1 MTDEARAIL
10 NNNVLGTIATLN
22 EDGSPWATPVHV
34 FYDEAESAVYWFSHE
49 TTQHSLNV
57 AHDPRVSLS
66 LFSPDESHG
75 PKGVYING
83 QAEKLSDEKTAT
95 AKQVVV
101 ARLTTLPPVFDTA
114 TAYMLKIGNF
124 NSSKSTRN
132 CWYFY
137 T

>member
-10 NNNVLGTIATLN
+10 QNNVLGTIATVN

-34 FYDEAESAVYWFSHE
+34 FYDEANEAVYWFSHE
-49 TTQHSLNV
+49 TTQHSLNL
-57 AHDPRVSLS
+57 ARDARVSLS
-66 LFSPDESHG
+66 LFSPDESQG
-75 PKGVYING
+75 PKGVYLNG
-83 QAEKLSDEKTAT
+83 RAEMLDAGKTAA

-101 ARLTTLPPVFDTA
+101 ARLTTLPPIFDTA
-114 TAYMLKIGNF
+114 TAYMLQIGNY
-124 NSSKSTRN
+124 NRGKSTRN

>member
-1 MTDEARAIL
+1 MTDEARVIL

-22 EDGSPWATPVHV
+22 EDGSPWATPLHV
-34 FYDEAESAVYWFSHE
+34 FYDEATSAVYWFSHE

-57 AHDPRVSLS
+57 ARDSRVSLT

-75 PKGVYING
+75 PKGVYISG
-83 QAEKLSDEKTAT
+83 IAVQLDEESTTK
-95 AKQVVV
+95 AKDVVRV
-101 ARLTTLPPVFDTA
+101 RLTTLPPIFDTA
-114 TAYMLKIGNF
+114 SAYMLQIGNF

>member
-1 MTDEARAIL
+1 MTDDARNIL
-10 NNNVLGTIATLN
+10 QRNVLGTIATLN

-34 FYDEAESAVYWFSHE
+34 FYDEAEEAVYWFSHE
-49 TTQHSLNV
+49 TTQHSLNL
-57 AHDPRVSLS
+57 ARDPRISLT

-83 QAEKLSDEKTAT
+83 TALKLDEETTTK
-95 AKQVVV
+95 AKDVVRV
-101 ARLTTLPPVFDTA
+101 RLTTLPPIFETA

>member
-1 MTDEARAIL
+1 MTDEARVIL

-34 FYDEAESAVYWFSHE
+34 FYDEATSAVYWFSHE

-57 AHDPRVSLS
+57 ARDSRVSLA

-75 PKGVYING
+75 PKVVYING
-83 QAEKLSDEKTAT
+83 TAVQLDEESTTK
-95 AKQVVV
+95 AKDVVRV
-101 ARLTTLPPVFDTA
+101 RLTTLPPIFDTA
-114 TAYMLKIGNF
+114 SAYMLQIGNF